1 MLRREH
7 ADAARAG
14 QSENGWCLK
23 QKPAQRATND
33 SPSGTIV
40 RFFLYRVS
48 RAFRGLFG
56 EQHRVQYG
64 TALTPGGR
72 WLRPPRQIGITSN
85 RCHAGSLRGVAV
97 RGYWLTVVITCI
109 RGNTV
114 IAPPRARGRRPRRAV
129 GRFAGFLG
137 SSIAYSTGL
146 PSRRAGGGF
155 GHPVRLVLSRIGVMP
170 RVYVVRPLIYQNC
183 CALGAEHAVCL
194 LSTVHAMPR
203 FSKRGCFLVD
213 KYQKRSTATSI
224 CWRNSYLCLTI

>member
-1 MLRREH
+1 MRGKTPAPPRARCLR
-7 ADAARAG
+7 A
-14 QSENGWCLK
+14 
-23 QKPAQRATND
+23 
-33 SPSGTIV
+33 
-40 RFFLYRVS
+40 
-48 RAFRGLFG
+48 
-56 EQHRVQYG
+56 
-64 TALTPGGR
+64 
-72 WLRPPRQIGITSN
+72 PRQIGITSN

-97 RGYWLTVVITCI
+97 RGYYLIVVITCS
-109 RGNTV
+109 RVNTSHCS
-114 IAPPRARGRRPRRAV
+114 AASTRTPPAQGSRRAV
-129 GRFAGFLG
+129 YLRIKPAQRATNDSPSGTNRSLLSISRFAGFLG

-155 GHPVRLVLSRIGVMP
+155 GHPVRLVLPRIGVMP